1 MLVLERK
8 PSRWLLAPI
17 FVIWVNL
24 HGGFFFGLLALAVLL
39 APWRNIRAGSLQAA
53 AVTVMICLAA
63 TALNPLGVEAF
74 FYPLKY
80 AFDDSSPFRQIAEW
94 LGPFEKGGIQAPL
107 YTWAIALFLVS
118 AGAYLSPMVR
128 RRRGVPFEG
137 LVLAGLTLAMSLT
150 SRRFIPLF
158 GISAVLVMT
167 PIAALLLEN
176 LQAKFTK
183 AVTTPQVAVMSGI
196 SVPAVVLVVG
206 LVLLARYPQMP
217 SHAFHY
223 LTAQYD
229 YPVDTLD
236 FVEANDLSGKM
247 FAHYSWSGY
256 LHLRTRGQMQVF
268 IDGRADTVY
277 DAKTYREY
285 QDVVKH
291 KRRWMDV
298 IESSGAEYFLWPL
311 NRNGGM
317 EKRRSLLAT
326 RRWKPLYEDSISYL
340 LVKST
345 VQLPAVIET
354 PGDSAY
360 LSLARGRRSLREEN
374 LSEAERHF
382 YDAVERLP
390 YFRPA
395 CFLLAQTQARL
406 GKQTAARERI
416 ETCARLY
423 PGTTGPERMR
433 ALIEKASSQRSSRDN
448 R

>member
-1 MLVLERK
+1 
-8 PSRWLLAPI
+8 
-17 FVIWVNL
+17 
-24 HGGFFFGLLALAVLL
+24 
-39 APWRNIRAGSLQAA
+39 
-53 AVTVMICLAA
+53 MICLAA
-63 TALNPLGVEAF
+63 TALNPLGVEAS

-107 YTWAIALFLVS
+107 YAWAIALFLVS

-128 RRRGVPFEG
+128 RRRGIPFEG
-137 LVLAGLTLAMSLT
+137 LVLAGLTLSMSLT

-158 GISAVLVMT
+158 GISAVLVMA

-183 AVTTPQVAVMSGI
+183 AITTPQVAVMSEI
-196 SVPAVVLVVG
+196 SVPAIVLVVG

-247 FAHYSWSGY
+247 FAHYSWGGY

-317 EKRRSLLAT
+317 GKRRSLLAT

-360 LSLARGRRSLREEN
+360 LSLARGRRSLRKEN
-374 LSEAERHF
+374 LSEAEGHF

-406 GKQTAARERI
+406 GKQTAARERM

-423 PGTTGPERMR
+423 PGTTGPVRMR
-433 ALIEKASSQRSSRDN
+433 ALIEKASSQGSPRDN